1 MISRKSRV
9 GKNLRTAVALPA
21 RLNLQNVEAL
31 GMRNRSRCY
40 TVTRVPGPFKMMR
53 TAAAVASIC
62 FSILAPVIA
71 QEQEKQLA
79 AAPPSAGTS
88 ITPRTKAPA
97 ADDAE
102 SVLDRRADLR
112 IDTTEV
118 RIPVTVTV
126 QQSGKVVTG
135 LEVANFELYEDK
147 VKQQILSFTAEDAPV
162 SVGVVFDAS
171 GSMGTKL
178 SKSRQAVAQFVRTA
192 NPQDEFFLVQ
202 FNDRPAL
209 TVPFTGDTE
218 EILNRLAFVQSKGA
232 TAMLDGVYM
241 AMNEMKRAR
250 NTRKA
255 ILIISDGGDNSS
267 RYTESEVK
275 NAVREADVQIYAIGI
290 FEPYGA
296 LGGTQEERMG
306 PGLLGDLT
314 EQTGGRHFAI
324 QNLGE
329 LPDVAEKIGLE
340 LRNEYVLGYRPK
352 NEARDGKYRKVEVKL
367 VKVDKLPRLRSRAR
381 GGYYAPSQ

>member
-1 MISRKSRV
+1 MKRIATV
-9 GKNLRTAVALPA
+9 FAVIVVTLLP
-21 RLNLQNVEAL
+21 
-31 GMRNRSRCY
+31 
-40 TVTRVPGPFKMMR
+40 
-53 TAAAVASIC
+53 
-62 FSILAPVIA
+62 SILAQQTAIAPRPKPPV
-71 QEQEKQLA
+71 
-79 AAPPSAGTS
+79 
-88 ITPRTKAPA
+88 

-102 SVLDRRADLR
+102 SVLEGRTDIR
-112 IDTTEV
+112 IDTTQV
-118 RIPVTVTV
+118 LIPVSVTH

-135 LEVANFELYEDK
+135 LDITNFELFEDK
-147 VKQQILSFTAEDAPV
+147 LKQEILSLTAENAPV

-171 GSMGTKL
+171 GSMGSKL

-192 NPQDEFFLVQ
+192 NPRDEFFLVQ

-209 TVPFTGDTE
+209 TVPFTAETE
-218 EILNRLAFVQSKGA
+218 DILNRLAFVQSKGA
-232 TAMLDGVYM
+232 TALLDGVYM
-241 AMNEMKRAR
+241 AMNHMKKAR
-250 NTRKA
+250 NNRKA

-290 FEPYGA
+290 FEPTG
-296 LGGTQEERMG
+296 LGGTVEERMG
-306 PGLLGDLT
+306 PGLLGELT

-329 LPDVAEKIGLE
+329 LPDVAEKIGVE

-367 VKVDKLPRLRSRAR
+367 VKVDKLPKLKSRAR
-381 GGYYAPSQ
+381 GGYYAPAQ

>member
-1 MISRKSRV
+1 M
-9 GKNLRTAVALPA
+9 
-21 RLNLQNVEAL
+21 
-31 GMRNRSRCY
+31 
-40 TVTRVPGPFKMMR
+40 PGPFYVIRFGALFALALLTILPRM
-53 TAAAVASIC
+53 TAQDAAIV
-62 FSILAPVIA
+62 PRV
-71 QEQEKQLA
+71 K
-79 AAPPSAGTS
+79 PPT
-88 ITPRTKAPA
+88 

-102 SVLDRRADLR
+102 SILDRRADLR

-118 RIPVTVTV
+118 RIPVSVTH

-135 LEVANFELYEDK
+135 LDITNFELYEDK
-147 VKQQILSFTAEDAPV
+147 VKQEILSMTSEDAPV

-171 GSMGTKL
+171 GSMGAKL

-209 TVPFTGDTE
+209 TVPFTAETE
-218 EILNRLAFVQSKGA
+218 DILNRLAFVQSKGA
-232 TAMLDGVYM
+232 TALLDGVYM
-241 AMNEMKRAR
+241 AMNQMKKAR
-250 NTRKA
+250 NNRKA

-290 FEPYGA
+290 FEP
-296 LGGTQEERMG
+296 GGMAGTTEERSG
-306 PGLLGDLT
+306 PGLLT
-314 EQTGGRHFAI
+314 ELADQTGGRHFAI

-352 NEARDGKYRKVEVKL
+352 NETRDGKYRKVEVKL
-367 VKVDKLPRLRSRAR
+367 VKVDKLPKLKSRAR
-381 GGYYAPSQ
+381 GGYYAPAQ

>member
-1 MISRKSRV
+1 MMRFAAV
-9 GKNLRTAVALPA
+9 VALTLFALSSPVGAQGQKPSVPA
-21 RLNLQNVEAL
+21 TGTTIVP
-31 GMRNRSRCY
+31 
-40 TVTRVPGPFKMMR
+40 RVRP
-53 TAAAVASIC
+53 
-62 FSILAPVIA
+62 
-71 QEQEKQLA
+71 
-79 AAPPSAGTS
+79 
-88 ITPRTKAPA
+88 PA

-102 SVLDRRADLR
+102 SILDRRADLR

-118 RIPVTVTV
+118 RIPVSVTH

-135 LEVANFELYEDK
+135 LEVINFELFEDK
-147 VKQQILSFTAEDAPV
+147 VKQEILSFTAEDAPV

-178 SKSRQAVAQFVRTA
+178 SKSRQAVSQFVRTA
-192 NPQDEFFLVQ
+192 NPEDEFFLVQ

-209 TVPFTGDTE
+209 TVPFTAETE

-232 TAMLDGVYM
+232 TALLDGVYM
-241 AMNEMKRAR
+241 AMNEMKKAR
-250 NTRKA
+250 NARKA

-290 FEPYGA
+290 FEPNGM
-296 LGGTQEERMG
+296 GNTQEERMG
-306 PGLLGDLT
+306 PGLLGELT

-352 NEARDGKYRKVEVKL
+352 NESRDGKYRKVEVKL
-367 VKVDKLPRLRSRAR
+367 VKVEKLPRLKSRAR
-381 GGYYAPSQ
+381 GGYYAPAQ